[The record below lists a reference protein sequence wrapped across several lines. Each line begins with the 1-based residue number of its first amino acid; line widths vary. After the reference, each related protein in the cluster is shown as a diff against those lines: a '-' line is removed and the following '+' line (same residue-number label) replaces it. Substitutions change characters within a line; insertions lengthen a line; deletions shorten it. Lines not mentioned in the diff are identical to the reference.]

1 MARPRIE
8 LTADQ
13 VVQVEALASVLTQE
27 QIADYLGVCRRTFNE
42 ILKRDPEV
50 FAQYKK
56 GKAKAIASVASNL
69 VNKARA
75 GDTTA
80 SIFYLK
86 TQAGWKEQEAQTA
99 EIPPINIMLTNET
112 YDTSDED
119 FH

>member
-1 MARPRIE
+1 MARPKIE
-8 LTADQ
+8 LTPEQ
-13 VVQVEALASVLTQE
+13 ITQMEALSAVLTQE
-27 QIADYLGVCRRTFNE
+27 QIADYLGISRRTFND

-99 EIPPINIMLTNET
+99 EIPPINIMLTNEA
-112 YDTSDED
+112 YDTTDED